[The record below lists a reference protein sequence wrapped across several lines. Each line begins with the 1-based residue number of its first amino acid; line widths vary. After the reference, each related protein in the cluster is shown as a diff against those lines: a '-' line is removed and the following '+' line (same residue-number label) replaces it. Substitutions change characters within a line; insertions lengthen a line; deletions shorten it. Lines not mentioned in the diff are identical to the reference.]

1 MAYKILVINIG
12 ATSTKVALFR
22 DEEPIFKE
30 TISHSAEEL
39 APYKTFLHQG
49 DFRRR
54 VIKELIEQKGLRLE
68 ELDIIVSRGG
78 GTKPISTGAYRIN
91 KVMCDDLLSGI
102 YERHPANWGPVI
114 AYEMA
119 ERVNIPAIIV
129 DSPSSDEFE
138 LLARFSGMPEI
149 KRRSGFHVLNQKA
162 AARKVAEELGKKYE
176 ELHLLVVHLGGGIS
190 VGAHKKGR
198 IIDASHG
205 IEEGPFS
212 PDRAGNL
219 PVLDL
224 MNLCF
229 SGKYTQEQLQKKLMG
244 AGGLIAYLGT
254 NDAQEV
260 ERRISEGDK
269 EALLVYQ
276 AMAYQISKEIGA
288 MATVLKGEIDAVVLT
303 GGLAYSEMLIN
314 WIKERVCFIAPVRAY
329 PGEDEIKALAS
340 GALRVLR
347 GEEVLKQ
354 YPQLTIDN

>member
-12 ATSTKVALFR
+12 ATSTKVALFM
-22 DEEPIFKE
+22 DEEAIFKD

-39 APYKTFLHQG
+39 APYQTFLHQG
-49 DFRRR
+49 DFRGR
-54 VIKELIEQKGLRLE
+54 VIEVLLEQKGGRLE

-78 GTKPISTGAYRIN
+78 GTKPICTGAYRIN
-91 KVMCDDLLSGI
+91 RAMCDDLLSGI
-102 YERHPANWGPVI
+102 YEKHPANWGPVI

-138 LLARFSGMPEI
+138 PLARFSGLPEI

-162 AARKVAEELGKKYE
+162 AARKAAEELSKKYE

-212 PDRAGNL
+212 PDRVGSL
-219 PVLDL
+219 PSLEL
-224 MNLCF
+224 LKLCF
-229 SGKYTQEQLQKKLMG
+229 SGKYTQEQLQRKLMG
-244 AGGLIAYLGT
+244 AGGLTAYLGT
-254 NDAQEV
+254 NNAQEV
-260 ERRISEGDK
+260 EKRISEGDE
-269 EALLVYQ
+269 EALMVYQ

-288 MATVLKGEIDAVVLT
+288 MATVLKGEIDAIVLT
-303 GGLAYSEMLIN
+303 GGLAHSEMLVN
-314 WIKERVCFIAPVRAY
+314 WIKERVCFIAPVKVYA
-329 PGEDEIKALAS
+329 GEDEIKALAL

-347 GEEVLKQ
+347 GEETLKE
-354 YPQLTIDN
+354 YP